1 MYPAVCSL
9 AGLVAG
15 MFGVGGGI
23 VKVALLSQL
32 RLGSASCYVCYRGR
46 ADWSHACKCTNA
58 CCCPFPGS
66 SHAVLIRNDGFD
78 TDCPLLYCHRKED
91 RTHHAG
97 AGRGPVCVEQICS
110 ATPVRRAP

>member
-32 RLGSASCYVCYRGR
+32 RLGIC
-46 ADWSHACKCTNA
+46 
-58 CCCPFPGS
+58 
-66 SHAVLIRNDGFD
+66 VLLRM
-78 TDCPLLYCHRKED
+78 LSRE
-91 RTHHAG
+91 
-97 AGRGPVCVEQICS
+97 S
-110 ATPVRRAP
+110 